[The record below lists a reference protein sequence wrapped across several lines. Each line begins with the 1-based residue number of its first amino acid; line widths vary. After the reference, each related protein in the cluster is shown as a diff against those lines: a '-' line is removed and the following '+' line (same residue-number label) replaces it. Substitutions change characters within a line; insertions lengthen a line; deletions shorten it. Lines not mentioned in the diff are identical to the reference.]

1 MKPQLPLTPREEQ
14 VLVLI
19 GLGNKNHQVAKE
31 LGNTVDVV
39 NKQIA
44 SAKAKLNAKTKEQA
58 VLKALQQHLISM

>member
-19 GLGNKNHQVAKE
+19 GLGNQNKQVAKE
-31 LGNTVDVV
+31 LGNTVHVV

>member
-1 MKPQLPLTPREEQ
+1 MTSQLPLTPREEQ

-19 GLGNKNHQVAKE
+19 GLGNQNQQIARE

-44 SAKAKLNAKTKEQA
+44 SAKAKLSAKTKEQA
-58 VLKALQQHLISM
+58 VLKALQQRLISM